1 MELELVLPSELVQE
15 MEAIYTAMAN
25 GYATVASAIGLTC
38 DNCPDNCC
46 DSYFLHYTYCEWAYL
61 WHGLTQLAAAHLEEI
76 RQCAQEYVK
85 ASQLALS
92 EGMRPQQMCPLNE
105 AGRCQ
110 LYQHRL
116 MICRCHGVPATL
128 TSPNGRRQRFP
139 GCFRCQEM
147 VQQRYSQPELAPAME
162 RTALFR
168 RLALVEQRLLGAGR
182 LHYPKIRLTIA
193 EMIVQGPPRRCD

>member
-1 MELELVLPSELVQE
+1 MSALQLPPELARE

-25 GYATVASAIGLTC
+25 GYETVATAIGLTC

-61 WHGLTQLAAAHLEEI
+61 WQGLYQLDPARLEEI
-76 RQCAQEYVK
+76 RRRAAHYVE
-85 ASQLALS
+85 ASRLAMA
-92 EGMRPQQMCPLNE
+92 EDKRPQIMCPLNE
-105 AGRCQ
+105 SGRCL
-110 LYQHRL
+110 LYRHRL
-116 MICRCHGVPATL
+116 MICRSHGVPVTL

-139 GCFRCQEM
+139 GCFRCQE
-147 VQQRYSQPELAPAME
+147 VVRARYNPAELAPAME

-168 RLALVEQRLLGAGR
+168 RLVLVEQKLLGTGR

-193 EMIVQGPPRRCD
+193 EMIVQGPPRRHD